1 VFNLLQLNVGV
12 VVAPV
17 VVLQQTNKVVAE
29 VQVDNLQLNL
39 ISLMDL
45 HKNL

>member
-12 VVAPV
+12 VAVLE
-17 VVLQQTNKVVAE
+17 VVLQQTTKVVAE

-39 ISLMDL
+39 VSLMDL